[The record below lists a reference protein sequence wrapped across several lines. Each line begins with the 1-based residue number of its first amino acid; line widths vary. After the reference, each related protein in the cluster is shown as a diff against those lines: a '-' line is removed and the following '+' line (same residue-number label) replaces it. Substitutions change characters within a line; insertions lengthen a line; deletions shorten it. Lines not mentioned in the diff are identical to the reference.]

1 MSTSP
6 RGPGLAR
13 RGKLRLKDRVVLVTG
28 AAGTIGREVS
38 RVLAAHGAQLAL
50 TDMAEAPLGSLM
62 SELEGTAEALW
73 GRAGD
78 GANYAEFAGLVAEA
92 TQALGPPQVLVNVA
106 GTFKFADFVNTVP
119 ADWSE
124 MVSANLLTA
133 LVACRSVL
141 PAMLEAGSGA
151 IVNFAST
158 AGEYGS
164 IRPAAAYAAAKA
176 GVIGFTKSLA
186 REVSPLGVRV
196 NAISPGPVDT
206 PALKAVTE
214 SERAAASARTLLGR
228 LGEPRDIAHGV
239 LYLASDESAFVTG
252 TVLQVNGG
260 SLL

>member
-1 MSTSP
+1 
-6 RGPGLAR
+6 
-13 RGKLRLKDRVVLVTG
+13 LRLKDRVVVVTG

-38 RVLAAHGAQLAL
+38 RVLVAHGARLAV
-50 TDMAEAPLGSLM
+50 TDVSAGALGTLM
-62 SELEGTAEALW
+62 DELDGTTGTLW
-73 GRAGD
+73 GRAADAADFG
-78 GANYAEFAGLVAEA
+78 EFSRLVADA
-92 TQALGPPQVLVNVA
+92 TEVLGRPDVLVNVA
-106 GTFKFADFVNTVP
+106 GTFKFADFVASSP
-119 ADWSE
+119 SDWAE

-133 LVACRSVL
+133 LAACRAVL
-141 PAMLEAGSGA
+141 PAMLEVRSGA

-196 NAISPGPVDT
+196 NAISPGPIDT

-214 SERAAASARTLLGR
+214 AERATASARTLLGR
-228 LGEPRDIAHGV
+228 LGQPHDIAQGV